1 MKVSFIKKISLYF
14 QYRRNLK
21 IFESEL
27 QERFNARVDNINRI
41 YTVLNIPE
49 NMIEEPYNIRN
60 SDIDALSQTLIKDY
74 SGELGKFLNSKG
86 LTELYKFYDIKKV
99 DKLSYL
105 LIFGFSLFNTKNAF
119 ISIIIS
125 SMVLSIIGI
134 LSYILYNNF

>member
-49 NMIEEPYNIRN
+49 NMIEEPYNIRK

-125 SMVLSIIGI
+125 
-134 LSYILYNNF
+134 

>member
-49 NMIEEPYNIRN
+49 NMIEEPYNIRK